1 MAKAGPPD
9 AAADAPKNDD
19 QKDDDQKPAKSS
31 TTGDEGVTKPPQGGT
46 GAGSSQPPEDD
57 PPQDPGMTFWEHLEE
72 LRSRLFKMAVAAT
85 IGGGLAWWKHVEILN
100 WLLAPFQRGWSQHF
114 DTPPA
119 IHFPNPAGLFVA
131 YLKISLIGGL
141 ILALPFI
148 FYQLWAF
155 IAPGLYSREKRFAI
169 PFVVASTSLFC
180 GGVFFAM
187 KVAFPAAFAFLLGMV
202 QNDPGSVEVKPT
214 IMVDEYV
221 SFVTQMLLAF
231 GAVFELPVVAFFLSV
246 AGIIDHT
253 HLIKFFRYFVVIAFL
268 LGALLTPPDMLSQ
281 FFMAIPLIVLYG
293 ISIVVAW
300 IFARS
305 KKK

>member
-1 MAKAGPPD
+1 MAKKAPPD
-9 AAADAPKNDD
+9 DAADAPN
-19 QKDDDQKPAKSS
+19 
-31 TTGDEGVTKPPQGGT
+31 TDEPESGG
-46 GAGSSQPPEDD
+46 PPEDE
-57 PPQDPGMTFWEHLEE
+57 GMTFWEHLEE
-72 LRSRLFKMAVAAT
+72 LRSRMFKMAVAAV
-85 IGGGLAWWKHVEILN
+85 IGGSLAWWKHVEILN
-100 WLLAPFQRGWSQHF
+100 WLLAPFQQGWAQHF
-114 DTPPA
+114 EEPPA

-169 PFVVASTSLFC
+169 PFVVASTGLFC
-180 GGVFFAM
+180 GGVLFAM
-187 KVAFPAAFAFLLGMV
+187 NIAFPAAFAFLLGMV
-202 QNDPGSVEVKPT
+202 QNEPGAVEVKPT
-214 IMVDEYV
+214 IMVDDYV

-268 LGALLTPPDMLSQ
+268 LGAFLTPPDMLSQ
-281 FFMAIPLIVLYG
+281 FFMAIPLIILYG
-293 ISIVVAW
+293 ISIGVAW
-300 IFARS
+300 VFGR
-305 KKK
+305 KKKA

>member
-1 MAKAGPPD
+1 
-9 AAADAPKNDD
+9 
-19 QKDDDQKPAKSS
+19 
-31 TTGDEGVTKPPQGGT
+31 
-46 GAGSSQPPEDD
+46 
-57 PPQDPGMTFWEHLEE
+57 MTFWEHLEE
-72 LRSRLFKMAVAAT
+72 LRSRMFKMALAAT
-85 IGGGLAWWKHVEILN
+85 IGGGIAWWKHVEILD
-100 WLLAPFQRGWSQHF
+100 WLLTPFQKGWSQHF
-114 DTPPA
+114 QEPPA

-141 ILALPFI
+141 VLALPLI

-155 IAPGLYSREKRFAI
+155 IAPGLYAREKRFAL
-169 PFVVASTSLFC
+169 PFVAASTGLFC
-180 GGVFFAM
+180 TGVFFAM

-202 QNDPGSVEVKPT
+202 PQHPASVDVKPT
-214 IMVDEYV
+214 IMVDDYV

-268 LGALLTPPDMLSQ
+268 LGAILTPPDMLSQ
-281 FFMAIPLIVLYG
+281 FFMAIPLIILYG

-300 IFARS
+300 VFS
-305 KKK
+305 KRRKKA